1 MRTERLEIR
10 IDPDEARWLGAEA
23 RRRGVSVGALVREA
37 IRRFRE
43 ATEAE
48 TATRLAAVDRLA
60 RLEAPVADWET
71 MKREIEIAYL
81 DPEIRAALAARLG
94 VEPEACFE
102 ALRQLEASRWEELLE
117 EVFQDLSVRGRVP
130 SPSEWYR
137 EPFVTYVHARLREG
151 KP

>member
-94 VEPEACFE
+94 VE
-102 ALRQLEASRWEELLE
+102 
-117 EVFQDLSVRGRVP
+117 
-130 SPSEWYR
+130 
-137 EPFVTYVHARLREG
+137 
-151 KP
+151 

>member
-37 IRRFRE
+37 IRRFWE

-60 RLEAPVADWET
+60 RLEAPWPT
-71 MKREIEIAYL
+71 
-81 DPEIRAALAARLG
+81 
-94 VEPEACFE
+94 
-102 ALRQLEASRWEELLE
+102 
-117 EVFQDLSVRGRVP
+117 GR
-130 SPSEWYR
+130 R
-137 EPFVTYVHARLREG
+137 
-151 KP
+151 

>member
-1 MRTERLEIR
+1 M
-10 IDPDEARWLGAEA
+10 
-23 RRRGVSVGALVREA
+23 SVGALGREA

-48 TATRLAAVDRLA
+48 TAARLAAVDRLA
-60 RLEAPVADWET
+60 RLEAPVADWER

-81 DPEIRAALAARLG
+81 DPEIRAALAVRLG

-102 ALRQLEASRWEELLE
+102 ALRQLETSRQEELLQ
-117 EVFQDLSVRGRVP
+117 EVFRDLSVRGRVP

-137 EPFVTYVHARLREG
+137 EPFMTYVHARLREG